1 MVYTRNIYFII
12 AGSSLFHLLPHSLL
26 NACIVWL
33 MASDCMWLLSLEI
46 WECSTAF
53 LPLIILHS
61 PLTKFCQMPCESFLF
76 PACVCTATTIVQVLD
91 VCSWAHCSIF
101 PWLPNSE
108 PTFCPPVSPHLSHR
122 SSYFIT
128 FWKSSSLR
136 VKLNSRS
143 LVLNMLTH
151 LSRLISIHFS
161 HTHSVLPAQC
171 FPTLALQ

>member
-46 WECSTAF
+46 WECSIAF
-53 LPLIILHS
+53 LPLIILHI
-61 PLTKFCQMPCESFLF
+61 PLTKFCQMSCESFLV
-76 PACVCTATTIVQVLD
+76 PACVCTATTIVQVLAI
-91 VCSWAHCSIF
+91 CSWAHCNIF

-108 PTFCPPVSPHLSHR
+108 SIFCPPVSPHLSHR

-128 FWKSSSLR
+128 LWKPSSLR
-136 VKLNSRS
+136 VKFYPFLLHSFCAYSPVFPNPGSA
-143 LVLNMLTH
+143 VMLYGEFYYFMT
-151 LSRLISIHFS
+151 
-161 HTHSVLPAQC
+161 Q
-171 FPTLALQ
+171 